1 MQQLLN
7 KTENDMEKNK
17 MEKLELKRKIY
28 NKCLGILENNAET
41 ARKTMNE
48 IQIDANEAEQ
58 EHDVFDGSR
67 SELLRERDIY
77 AEQLQKAVDDIHI
90 LKKVSFDG
98 LEDKVEFGAVVIT
111 NRQKI
116 FIALGLGKV
125 EVDGDTYFV
134 ISKDV
139 PIYKAMEGMNKGDS
153 FEFNSMK
160 FEIEDVF

>member
-1 MQQLLN
+1 MDN
-7 KTENDMEKNK
+7 SKKEK
-17 MEKLELKRKIY
+17 MELKKTIY
-28 NKCLGILENNAET
+28 NRCLEILEDNAET
-41 ARKTMNE
+41 ARQTMNE

-77 AEQLQKAVDDIHI
+77 AEQLQKAIDDIHI

-111 NRQKI
+111 DKQKI

-125 EVDGDTYFV
+125 EVNKDTYYV

-139 PIYKAMEGMNKGDS
+139 PIYKAMEGLKKGDT
-153 FEFNSMK
+153 FQFNNNT
-160 FEIEDVF
+160 FEIKDVF

>member
-1 MQQLLN
+1 MAN
-7 KTENDMEKNK
+7 KQEK
-17 MEKLELKRKIY
+17 MELKRTIY
-28 NKCLGILENNAET
+28 NKCLEILEYNAET
-41 ARKTMNE
+41 ARQTMNE

-111 NRQKI
+111 DKQKM

-125 EVDGDTYFV
+125 EVNNETYYV

-139 PIYKAMEGMNKGDS
+139 PIYKAMEGLQAGDT
-153 FEFNSMK
+153 FEFNNMK
-160 FEIEDVF
+160 FEIKDVF

>member
-1 MQQLLN
+1 M
-7 KTENDMEKNK
+7 DKNK
-17 MEKLELKRKIY
+17 KEKLGQKRNIY
-28 NKCLGILENNAET
+28 NKCLEFLENNAET

-111 NRQKI
+111 NRQKM

-125 EVDGDTYFV
+125 EVNGDTYYV

-139 PIYKAMEGMNKGDS
+139 PIYKAMEGLKKGDT
-153 FEFNSMK
+153 FEFNNMK

>member
-1 MQQLLN
+1 MDN
-7 KTENDMEKNK
+7 SKK
-17 MEKLELKRKIY
+17 EKLELKKTIY
-28 NKCLGILENNAET
+28 NRCLEILENNAET
-41 ARKTMNE
+41 ARQTMNE

-67 SELLRERDIY
+67 AELLRERDIY
-77 AEQLQKAVDDIHI
+77 AEQLQKAIDDIHI

-111 NRQKI
+111 DKQKI

-125 EVDGDTYFV
+125 EVNKDTYYV

-139 PIYKAMEGMNKGDS
+139 PIYKAMEGLKKGDT
-153 FEFNSMK
+153 FQFNNNT
-160 FEIEDVF
+160 FEIKDVF

>member
-1 MQQLLN
+1 M
-7 KTENDMEKNK
+7 KER
-17 MEKLELKRKIY
+17 LELKKKVY
-28 NKCLGILENNAET
+28 DKCLSILEENAET
-41 ARKTMNE
+41 ARQTMNQ

-77 AEQLQKAVDDIHI
+77 AEQLQKAVDEIHI

-98 LEDKVEFGAVVIT
+98 LVDQVEFGAVVLT
-111 NRQKI
+111 NRQNM

-125 EVDGDTYFV
+125 EVEGDTYFV

-139 PIYKAMEGMNKGDS
+139 PIYKAMEGLQKGDK
-153 FEFNSMK
+153 FTFNNMD
-160 FEIEDVF
+160 FEIKDVF

>member
-1 MQQLLN
+1 MDN
-7 KTENDMEKNK
+7 SK
-17 MEKLELKRKIY
+17 MDKLGLKKKIY
-28 NKCLGILENNAET
+28 NRCLEILEHNAET
-41 ARKTMNE
+41 ARQIMNE

-77 AEQLQKAVDDIHI
+77 AGQLQKAVDDIHI

-98 LEDKVEFGAVVIT
+98 LEEKVEFGAVVIT
-111 NRQKI
+111 NKQKM

-125 EVDGDTYFV
+125 EVNGDTYYV

-139 PIYKAMEGMNKGDS
+139 PIYKAMEGLKKGDT
-153 FEFNSMK
+153 FEFNNMK
-160 FEIEDVF
+160 FEIQDVF